1 MRMRGKG
8 NSRKGEGYAFPF
20 SAGLHLFNLDAFVR
34 AYFNAAHAPD
44 AFSCL
49 ERVGLAVG
57 AHLIDLYRTDVDAL
71 SASSAAIKVN
81 ID

>member
-1 MRMRGKG
+1 VVRATAEKGKVMP
-8 NSRKGEGYAFPF
+8 SPFP
-20 SAGLHLFNLDAFVR
+20 AGLHLFNLDAFVR